1 MKQAPKQFRF
11 AAVAVDV
18 VVFGFDPAGVLCV
31 LTDVVN
37 RPPHYVHM
45 RGFPGGM
52 VTATENTDEA
62 AARVLREKVALD
74 PAYLEQLYTF
84 SAITRDTR
92 NRVVSV
98 AHLGCVRPETVA
110 QYEHPTATFLP
121 VREAKKLAY
130 DHDEMLLVAS
140 RRLAAKCSYTTIA
153 QYLLPKYF
161 TLTQL
166 QDVYEAVTAQ
176 SYDKRNFRKKI
187 LALEVIKDTGRKE
200 EGVQNRPAALYTFVK
215 QKLTELPLGF

>member
-1 MKQAPKQFRF
+1 MKSAPKQFRF

-18 VVFGFDPAGVLCV
+18 VVFGFNQDGTLCV

-37 RPPHYVHM
+37 RPPQYVNL

-52 VTATENTDEA
+52 VTAQENTEEA
-62 AARVLREKVALD
+62 AARILAEKVALT

-84 SAITRDTR
+84 SAVERDRR

-98 AHLGCVRPETVA
+98 AYVGCVRPDVVA
-110 QYEHPTATFLP
+110 TYHHQTAAFVP
-121 VREAKKLAY
+121 VHRLKGLAY
-130 DHDEMLLVAS
+130 DHDEMLLVALQ
-140 RRLAAKCSYTTIA
+140 RLAAKLSYTTLA
-153 QYLLPKYF
+153 QFLLPRHF
-161 TLTQL
+161 TLTEL
-166 QDVYEAVTAQ
+166 QTVYERVTGQ
-176 SYDKRNFRKKI
+176 TFDKRNFRKKI
-187 LALEVIKDTGRKE
+187 LALNVVKDSGRKE